1 VTDLTDAQEAL
12 QERIAYRG
20 FATVASLGR
29 VLPTTTGRVLFR
41 WLGIAAFH
49 LLPTRRAVVAANQA
63 HVLGRPVD
71 DPLVRAATREAF
83 VRYARYWFDAFDVAT
98 WTDERVASACS
109 FEGLDHIRE
118 ALSDGTGVVAAV
130 PHMGN
135 WDAIGRA
142 LSLEGL
148 PVISVAER
156 LRPDRL
162 FRLFLD
168 HRRGLGMEIVGLDE
182 DVGRQLADMLEANR
196 FVALVADRDL
206 SGKGVEVEMFG
217 SPRRLPAGPALLAL
231 RTGAPL
237 VTAALYQTPT
247 GWRAVVHEPIVFEPT
262 GDRRADVAALT
273 ERIARAFERDIAVAP
288 ADWHLFQPGWA
299 P

>member
-1 VTDLTDAQEAL
+1 
-12 QERIAYRG
+12 
-20 FATVASLGR
+20 
-29 VLPTTTGRVLFR
+29 
-41 WLGIAAFH
+41 
-49 LLPTRRAVVAANQA
+49 
-63 HVLGRPVD
+63 
-71 DPLVRAATREAF
+71 
-83 VRYARYWFDAFDVAT
+83 
-98 WTDERVASACS
+98 
-109 FEGLDHIRE
+109 
-118 ALSDGTGVVAAV
+118 
-130 PHMGN
+130 MGN